1 MMEEARVSLA
11 FRSRQGLASLYG
23 DMGMTVSILGG
34 VGLFLLGMA
43 VMTDGLKALAG
54 TAMRRLLSRAASTP
68 IRATALGV
76 VVTLIVQSSTAT
88 TTTTIGL
95 VSAGLLSFAR
105 AIGVVFGAN
114 LGTTATAW
122 FVAIVGVKVSV
133 DVAAL
138 PLVFVGALLR
148 LLGRKRLSAIG
159 GTIAGFALLLFGL
172 GVLQEGMSSMSTV
185 VNPGDLPSMVG
196 IGVWR
201 AIGATAVLVIA
212 GAVMTTVMQS
222 STAAVAVTLSALH
235 AGAIAPDQAAAL
247 VVGQNV
253 GTSLSS
259 GVAAIGAT
267 TAAQRTALAHVL
279 FNVITGAVVLCS
291 FPLVIPWIDSAAKTL
306 DPTLLLA
313 GFHTAFNVLGVAMLL
328 PMVGRFASVI
338 ERILPQRGPVLTR
351 HLDRASQSMPD
362 MAIEAARRTV
372 AMTLELIARRAQSA
386 IEARQAAPL
395 REAIGDGAI
404 DAAKGALEETREF
417 LSQMARPPEQPDA
430 QGRLANAL
438 HALDHSIR
446 LVENI
451 EESAHDAGVD
461 GDEAALRVLERS
473 RTALEL
479 AASMSCMVAEPADC
493 AEAGSGAESREALL
507 QSRLVSLRVL
517 SESITEDARL
527 VRRGALGSAIAAG
540 APLAVDRVMARVDA
554 VRHIDRIVHH
564 AWRTL
569 EHLVARGAEVP
580 RATVPSRAG
589 DGT

>member
-1 MMEEARVSLA
+1 
-11 FRSRQGLASLYG
+11 
-23 DMGMTVSILGG
+23 MGMAVSILGG

-54 TAMRRLLSRAASTP
+54 TALRRLLSRAASTP

-76 VVTLIVQSSTAT
+76 VMTLIVQSSTAT

-95 VSAGLLSFAR
+95 VSAGLMSFTR

-122 FVAIVGVKVSV
+122 FVAIVGVKVPV

-148 LLGRKRLSAIG
+148 LLGRKRTSAIG

-172 GVLQEGMSSMSTV
+172 GVLQEGMSGMSDV
-185 VNPGDLPSMVG
+185 IKPGDLPMMAGVG
-196 IGVWR
+196 PWR
-201 AIGATAVLVIA
+201 AAGATAVLVIA
-212 GAVMTTVMQS
+212 GIVMTTVMQS
-222 STAAVAVTLSALH
+222 STAAVAVTIAALH

-253 GTSLSS
+253 GSALSTAIA
-259 GVAAIGAT
+259 GIGAT

-279 FNVITGAVVLCS
+279 FNVITATVVLCS
-291 FPLVIPWIDSAAKTL
+291 FPILIPWLDSTAQSV

-313 GFHTAFNVLGVAMLL
+313 GFHTVFNVLGVSMLL
-328 PMVGRFASVI
+328 PMVGRFSALI
-338 ERILPQRGPVLTR
+338 ERILPERGPVLTR
-351 HLDRASQSMPD
+351 HLDRGSQSMPD
-362 MAIEAARRTV
+362 MAVEAARRTL
-372 AMTLELIARRAQSA
+372 AITLELITRRAQAA
-386 IEARQAAPL
+386 IDARQSTAL

-404 DAAKGALEETREF
+404 EAAKSALDETREF

-430 QGRLANAL
+430 KGRLTNAL

-451 EESAHDAGVD
+451 EESAHDTGVD

-479 AASMSCMVAEPADC
+479 ASSMCCTIAEPADC
-493 AEAGSGAESREALL
+493 AQAGSAPASRGALL
-507 QSRLVSLRVL
+507 SQLASLRQL
-517 SESITEDARL
+517 SEGITEDARL

-564 AWRTL
+564 AWRSL
-569 EHLVARGAEVP
+569 EHLSAGGVEVSRVGVAAVPATAEQPTAAVP
-580 RATVPSRAG
+580 
-589 DGT
+589 

>member
-1 MMEEARVSLA
+1 
-11 FRSRQGLASLYG
+11 
-23 DMGMTVSILGG
+23 MGMTVSILGG

-54 TAMRRLLSRAASTP
+54 TALRRLLSRAASTP

-76 VVTLIVQSSTAT
+76 VLTLILQSSTAT

-95 VSAGLLSFAR
+95 VSAGLLSFTR

-148 LLGRKRLSAIG
+148 LLGQKRASAIG
-159 GTIAGFALLLFGL
+159 GAIAGFALLLFGL
-172 GVLQEGMSSMSTV
+172 GVLQEGMSSMSDV
-185 VNPGDLPSMVG
+185 INPGDLPRMVDV
-196 IGVWR
+196 GVWR
-201 AIGATAVLVIA
+201 AVTATALLVIA
-212 GAVMTTVMQS
+212 GAIMTTIMQS

-259 GVAAIGAT
+259 GFAAIGAT

-279 FNVITGAVVLCS
+279 FNVITGVVVLCA
-291 FPLVIPWIDSAAKTL
+291 FPLVIPWIDSMSQSV

-313 GFHTAFNVLGVAMLL
+313 GFHTAFNVLGVAILL
-328 PMVGRFASVI
+328 PMVGRFSAVI
-338 ERILPQRGPVLTR
+338 ERILPERGPVLTR

-372 AMTLELIARRAQSA
+372 AITLELITRRAQAA
-386 IEARQAAPL
+386 IDARQAAPL
-395 REAIGDGAI
+395 REAIGDGAV
-404 DAAKGALEETREF
+404 DAAKGALEETRDF
-417 LSQMARPPEQPDA
+417 LSQVSSPPQQPAA
-430 QGRLANAL
+430 QGSLSNAL
-438 HALDHSIR
+438 HALDHGIR

-451 EESAHDAGVD
+451 EESAHDAALD
-461 GDEAALRVLERS
+461 GDEMALRVLDRS
-473 RTALEL
+473 RQALEV
-479 AASMSCMVAEPADC
+479 AASMSCMIAEPQDC
-493 AEAGSGAESREALL
+493 ADAGAEGQARTALL
-507 QSRLVSLRVL
+507 QSQLSALREL
-517 SESITEDARL
+517 SEGITEDARL

-564 AWRTL
+564 AWRSL
-569 EHLVARGAEVP
+569 EHLVAGGSEVP

>member
-1 MMEEARVSLA
+1 
-11 FRSRQGLASLYG
+11 
-23 DMGMTVSILGG
+23 MGMAVSVLGG

-54 TAMRRLLSRAASTP
+54 TALRRLLSRTASTP

-76 VVTLIVQSSTAT
+76 IATLIAQSSSAT
-88 TTTTIGL
+88 TMTTIGL
-95 VSAGLLSFAR
+95 VSAGLLTFTR

-122 FVAIVGVKVSV
+122 FVAIVGVKLSV
-133 DVAAL
+133 DAAAL
-138 PLVFVGALLR
+138 PLVFVGALMR
-148 LLGRKRLSAIG
+148 LLGSGRVSAIG
-159 GTIAGFALLLFGL
+159 SSVAGFALLLFGL
-172 GVLQEGMSSMSTV
+172 GVLQQGMSGMSSV
-185 VNPGDLPSMVG
+185 INPEDLPGMVG
-196 IGVWR
+196 VGPWR
-201 AIGATAVLVIA
+201 AVMATAILVVA
-212 GAVMTTVMQS
+212 GAFMTTVMQS

-253 GTSLSS
+253 GTSISS
-259 GVAAIGAT
+259 GLAAIGAT

-279 FNVITGAVVLCS
+279 FNVITGAVVLCT
-291 FPLVIPWIDSAAKTL
+291 FPLVIPWIDSAARSV

-313 GFHTAFNVLGVAMLL
+313 GFHTAFNVLGVAILL
-328 PMVGRFASVI
+328 PMVGPFSRMI
-338 ERILPQRGPVLTR
+338 ERLLPQRGPVLTR

-362 MAIEAARRTV
+362 MAVEAARRTV
-372 AMTLELIARRAQSA
+372 AITLELIARRAQAA
-386 IEARQAAPL
+386 IDARQAAPL

-404 DAAKGALEETREF
+404 SAAKGALDETREF
-417 LSQMARPPEQPDA
+417 LSQMARPPEQPNA

-461 GDEAALRVLERS
+461 GDEPALRVLERS
-473 RTALEL
+473 RAALEL
-479 AASMSCMVAEPADC
+479 ASSMASMISEPTDC
-493 AEAGSGAESREALL
+493 AEAGSAAESRDALL
-507 QSRLVSLRVL
+507 QSRLSTLRDL
-517 SESITEDARL
+517 SERVTEDARL
-527 VRRGALGSAIAAG
+527 VRRGALGNAIAMG

-569 EHLVARGAEVP
+569 EHLVAGGAEVP

>member
-1 MMEEARVSLA
+1 
-11 FRSRQGLASLYG
+11 
-23 DMGMTVSILGG
+23 MGMTVSILGG

-54 TAMRRLLSRAASTP
+54 TALRRLLSRAASTP
-68 IRATALGV
+68 VRATALGV

-95 VSAGLLSFAR
+95 VSAGLLSFTR

-133 DVAAL
+133 DAAAL
-138 PLVFVGALLR
+138 PLVFVGSLLR
-148 LLGRKRLSAIG
+148 LLGRKRMSAIG
-159 GTIAGFALLLFGL
+159 GTVAGFALLLFGL
-172 GVLQEGMSSMSTV
+172 GVLQEGMSGVSDV

-196 IGVWR
+196 VGAWR
-201 AIGATAVLVIA
+201 AMAATAVLVLA
-212 GAVMTTVMQS
+212 GVVMTTVMQS

-235 AGAIAPDQAAAL
+235 AGAIGPDQAAAL

-253 GTSLSS
+253 GTALSS

-279 FNVITGAVVLCS
+279 FNVITGAVVLCA
-291 FPLVIPWIDSAAKTL
+291 FPIVIPWIDTAAKSV

-313 GFHTAFNVLGVAMLL
+313 GFHTAFNVLGVAILL
-328 PMVGRFASVI
+328 PMVGRFAAMI

-362 MAIEAARRTV
+362 LAIEAARRTV
-372 AMTLELIARRAQSA
+372 AITLELIARRAQAA
-386 IEARQAAPL
+386 IEARQSAPL

-404 DAAKGALEETREF
+404 DAAKGALDETREF
-417 LSQMARPPEQPDA
+417 LSQLARPPEQPDA
-430 QGRLANAL
+430 KGRLTNAL

-461 GDEAALRVLERS
+461 GEDTARRVLDRSRAALD
-473 RTALEL
+473 L
-479 AASMSCMVAEPADC
+479 AASMSCMIAEPTDC
-493 AEAGSGAESREALL
+493 AGAESGAQSRIALL
-507 QSRLVSLRVL
+507 QSQLSSLREL
-517 SESITEDARL
+517 SEAITEDARL

-564 AWRTL
+564 SWRSL
-569 EHLVARGAEVP
+569 EHLVAGGAEVP
-580 RATVPSRAG
+580 RTTVQSRAG

>member
-1 MMEEARVSLA
+1 MMGDARVSLA
-11 FRSRQGLASLYG
+11 FRGRQRLVSLSVL
-23 DMGMTVSILGG
+23 MGMTVSILGG
-34 VGLFLLGMA
+34 VGMFLLGMA

-54 TAMRRLLSRAASTP
+54 TALRRLLSRAASTP

-95 VSAGLLSFAR
+95 VSAGLLGFTG

-172 GVLQEGMSSMSTV
+172 GVLQQGMSSMSSV
-185 VNPGDLPSMVG
+185 VHPGDLPSIVG
-196 IGVWR
+196 SGAWR
-201 AIGATAVLVIA
+201 AMAATAILVIA
-212 GAVMTTVMQS
+212 GVVMTTVMQS

-279 FNVITGAVVLCS
+279 FNVITGAVVLCA
-291 FPLVIPWIDSAAKTL
+291 FPVVIPWIDSAARSV

-313 GFHTAFNVLGVAMLL
+313 GFHTAFNVLGVAILL
-328 PMVGRFASVI
+328 PMVGRFASII
-338 ERILPQRGPVLTR
+338 ERMLPQRGPVLTR

-372 AMTLELIARRAQSA
+372 AMTLELVARRAQAA
-386 IEARQAAPL
+386 IEARQAIPL
-395 REAIGDGAI
+395 REAIGDSAI
-404 DAAKGALEETREF
+404 DAAKGALEETREY
-417 LSQMARPPEQPDA
+417 LSQIAWPPEQPDA

-461 GDEAALRVLERS
+461 GDESARHVLERS

-479 AASMSCMVAEPADC
+479 AASMSHVIAEPADR
-493 AEAGSGAESREALL
+493 AGAGPTAQSRVALL
-507 QSRLVSLRVL
+507 QPQLVSMREL
-517 SESITEDARL
+517 SETITEDARL

-540 APLAVDRVMARVDA
+540 TPIAVDRVMARVDA

-564 AWRTL
+564 SWRSL
-569 EHLVARGAEVP
+569 EHLVAGGTEVP
-580 RATVPSRAG
+580 RATVQSRAG

>member
-1 MMEEARVSLA
+1 M
-11 FRSRQGLASLYG
+11 
-23 DMGMTVSILGG
+23 
-34 VGLFLLGMA
+34 
-43 VMTDGLKALAG
+43 
-54 TAMRRLLSRAASTP
+54 
-68 IRATALGV
+68 
-76 VVTLIVQSSTAT
+76 
-88 TTTTIGL
+88 
-95 VSAGLLSFAR
+95 
-105 AIGVVFGAN
+105 
-114 LGTTATAW
+114 
-122 FVAIVGVKVSV
+122 
-133 DVAAL
+133 AAL

-172 GVLQEGMSSMSTV
+172 GVLQEGMSGMSAV

-196 IGVWR
+196 IGVWK

-279 FNVITGAVVLCS
+279 FNVITGAVVLCA
-291 FPLVIPWIDSAAKTL
+291 FPLLIPWIDSAARSV

-313 GFHTAFNVLGVAMLL
+313 GFHTAFNVLGVAILL
-328 PMVGRFASVI
+328 PMVGRFASMI
-338 ERILPQRGPVLTR
+338 ERVLPQRGPVLTR

-372 AMTLELIARRAQSA
+372 ALTLEVVAHRAKAA

-395 REAIGDGAI
+395 REAIGDSAI
-404 DAAKGALEETREF
+404 EAARGALEETREY
-417 LSQMARPPEQPDA
+417 LSQIAWPPEQPDA

-451 EESAHDAGVD
+451 EEGAHDAGVD
-461 GDEAALRVLERS
+461 GDEAAHHVLERS
-473 RTALEL
+473 RAALEL
-479 AASMSCMVAEPADC
+479 AASMSCIIAEPANC
-493 AEAGSGAESREALL
+493 AGADPAAQSRLALL
-507 QSRLVSLRVL
+507 QSQLVSMREL
-517 SESITEDARL
+517 SETITADARL

-540 APLAVDRVMARVDA
+540 APLAVDRVMVRVDA

-564 AWRTL
+564 SWRSL
-569 EHLVARGAEVP
+569 DHLVAGEAEVP
-580 RATVPSRAG
+580 RATNPSRAG

>member
-1 MMEEARVSLA
+1 
-11 FRSRQGLASLYG
+11 
-23 DMGMTVSILGG
+23 MGMTVSILGG

-54 TAMRRLLSRAASTP
+54 TALRRLLSRAASTP
-68 IRATALGV
+68 VRATALGV

-95 VSAGLLSFAR
+95 VSAGLMSFTR

-122 FVAIVGVKVSV
+122 FVAIVGVKLSV
-133 DVAAL
+133 DAAAL

-148 LLGRKRLSAIG
+148 LLGRKRVSAIG

-172 GVLQEGMSSMSTV
+172 GVLQEGMSSMSDV
-185 VNPGDLPSMVG
+185 INPADLPMMVG
-196 IGVWR
+196 VGAWR
-201 AIGATAVLVIA
+201 AVVATAALVVA
-212 GAVMTTVMQS
+212 GIVMTTVMQS
-222 STAAVAVTLSALH
+222 STAAVAVTLAALH

-259 GVAAIGAT
+259 GIAAIGAT

-279 FNVITGAVVLCS
+279 FNVVTGIIVLGS
-291 FPLVIPWIDSAAKTL
+291 FPLVIPWIDSASRTV
-306 DPTLLLA
+306 DPTMLLA
-313 GFHTAFNVLGVAMLL
+313 GFHTAFNVLGVSLLL
-328 PMVGRFASVI
+328 PMVGRFSALI
-338 ERILPQRGPVLTR
+338 ERILPERGPVLTR
-351 HLDRASQSMPD
+351 HLDPGSQSMPD
-362 MAIEAARRTV
+362 MAVEAARRTV
-372 AMTLELIARRAQSA
+372 AITLELVTRRAQAA
-386 IEARQAAPL
+386 IDARQSASL

-404 DAAKGALEETREF
+404 EAAKGALDETREF
-417 LSQMARPPEQPDA
+417 LSQMARPPEQA
-430 QGRLANAL
+430 EAKGRLTNAL

-451 EESAHDAGVD
+451 EESAHDTGVD
-461 GDEAALRVLERS
+461 GDEAALRVLEHS

-479 AASMSCMVAEPADC
+479 ASSMCCMIAEPADC
-493 AEAGSGAESREALL
+493 AEAGSAPASRDALL
-507 QSRLVSLRVL
+507 VSQLATLRQL
-517 SESITEDARL
+517 AEGITEDARL

-564 AWRTL
+564 AWRSL
-569 EHLVARGAEVP
+569 EHLAAGGAE
-580 RATVPSRAG
+580 ASRFGLAG
-589 DGT
+589 LPAVAEASPAAAS